1 MATPSPPITGSISE
15 HHESTAYAKRKG
27 HLAEARWPLFS
38 YPGIAGHVQEV
49 SGEKAMASDDIP
61 GL

>member
-1 MATPSPPITGSISE
+1 MATRSPPITGSITKR
-15 HHESTAYAKRKG
+15 HESTAYPKRKG

-38 YPGIAGHVQEV
+38 YLGIAGHVQEV

-61 GL
+61 GV